1 MKTVILLLTAFLVAC
16 SSSVEGDRNTL
27 DNIPKVVAMTIRQ
40 SAGSAQIQVKEE
52 HDKTGDFYEATWM
65 ADGTRHEAKVDATGK
80 LVELEV
86 DVALEN
92 VPVPVREAAAKALVG
107 ATHIKFVRIVT
118 GSYQAEAVIDGKE
131 REIEVDASGNL
142 QRGDDD
148 GDDDGEEDD

>member
-1 MKTVILLLTAFLVAC
+1 M
-16 SSSVEGDRNTL
+16 
-27 DNIPKVVAMTIRQ
+27 
-40 SAGSAQIQVKEE
+40 KEE